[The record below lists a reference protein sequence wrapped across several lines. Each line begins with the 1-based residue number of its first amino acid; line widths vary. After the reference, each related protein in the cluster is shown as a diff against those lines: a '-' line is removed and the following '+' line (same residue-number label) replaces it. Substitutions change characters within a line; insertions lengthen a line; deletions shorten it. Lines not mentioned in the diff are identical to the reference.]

1 MFVTPLYAGVLAL
14 WFVILSVRV
23 VNLRRRGM
31 SFGDNGEIGVIRIVR
46 AQANFAEYV
55 PLALLLMGFLEVNHY
70 SIYLLH
76 ALGVMLVVARLFHGF
91 ALSWIENALRACRRR
106 CVDIHRAADRGRAL
120 FVSGTRRPV
129 ALDAVNPRRGRK
141 HSRVRWLQKSV
152 DCTSRVVDAKG
163 VRSCRIKPLPTCPR
177 RRRTSTTS
185 IRRKPS

>member
-91 ALSWIENALRACRRR
+91 ALS
-106 CVDIHRAADRGRAL
+106 
-120 FVSGTRRPV
+120 F
-129 ALDAVNPRRGRK
+129 
-141 HSRVRWLQKSV
+141 
-152 DCTSRVVDAKG
+152 
-163 VRSCRIKPLPTCPR
+163 
-177 RRRTSTTS
+177 
-185 IRRKPS
+185 